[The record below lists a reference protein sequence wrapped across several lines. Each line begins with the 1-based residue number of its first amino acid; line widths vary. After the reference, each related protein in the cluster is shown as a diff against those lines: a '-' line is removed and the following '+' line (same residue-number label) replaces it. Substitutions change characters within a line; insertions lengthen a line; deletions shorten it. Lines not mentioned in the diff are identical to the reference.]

1 MNKKLLVLIIC
12 IFYTTAHYI
21 SEEPQ
26 MILAGGR
33 HVVDITP
40 ENNEENKAL
49 NSASM
54 FVANNYK
61 KQCNGAIGDFEI
73 NKLLGATS

>member
-1 MNKKLLVLIIC
+1 MNIKLLIHIIC

-21 SEEPQ
+21 HEEPQ

-33 HVVDITP
+33 HVVDISP
-40 ENNEENKAL
+40 ENNDENEAL

-61 KQCNGAIGDFEI
+61 K
-73 NKLLGATS
+73 